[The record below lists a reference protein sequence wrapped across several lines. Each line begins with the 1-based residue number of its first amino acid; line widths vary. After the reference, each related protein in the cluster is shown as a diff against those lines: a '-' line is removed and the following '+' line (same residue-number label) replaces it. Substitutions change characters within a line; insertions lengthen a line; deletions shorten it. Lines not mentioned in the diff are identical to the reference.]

1 MLTDGGR
8 VERDFPKRD
17 KGKMDRAIDH
27 VQGWLGDRVWFAFR
41 HLPLTEIHP
50 HALAA
55 EAAALQDRFWEGSGE
70 VRRTPTLLSTE
81 SCAVAAAARPSCSTR
96 WRDERSLHTHRL
108 HTIGRE

>member
-70 VRRTPTLLSTE
+70 VRRTPTLFLDGVVRRGG
-81 SCAVAAAARPSCSTR
+81 CGAPILFDALAR
-96 WRDERSLHTHRL
+96 
-108 HTIGRE
+108 